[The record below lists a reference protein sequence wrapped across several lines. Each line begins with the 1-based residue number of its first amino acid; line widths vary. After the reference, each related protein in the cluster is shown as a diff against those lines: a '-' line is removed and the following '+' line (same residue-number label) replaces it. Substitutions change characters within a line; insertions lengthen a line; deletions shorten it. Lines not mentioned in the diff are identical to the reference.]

1 MVDLNIGID
10 MLPCLIESILLFIT
24 CKFIYH
30 DLHNFPLV
38 IGTYIQVCRN
48 ENKHVLAL
56 EGDKD
61 IFDNILKPL
70 ANECPNDELDEKHG
84 DLNPIFFDDNEIVLI
99 VDQGP

>member
-1 MVDLNIGID
+1 M
-10 MLPCLIESILLFIT
+10 
-24 CKFIYH
+24 
-30 DLHNFPLV
+30 
-38 IGTYIQVCRN
+38 IGTSIQVCCN

-84 DLNPIFFDDNEIVLI
+84 DPNPMFLDDNDIVPI